1 MFESKEFVTSQVQT
15 DAYTLNGLIQ
25 KPIQGS
31 LAQHLNDPEACFLTL
46 IRANVVAPEASA
58 ASSLAGEVDS
68 EHTPHYF
75 STMAV
80 AKTQIHW
87 LASAALS
94 EKYGRQGNEAMPA
107 RRLIAVFGETCLV
120 GSLRLRPSISLS
132 KFLKHVHKG
141 QQFQEMTDVTLYKCD
156 LYEHMTGQL
165 TQDACLEQFPAA
177 VLNFAR
183 ASLICEAEEKALSAA

>member
-1 MFESKEFVTSQVQT
+1 MFESKEFVTSRVQT
-15 DAYTLNGLIQ
+15 DAYMLNGLIQ

-46 IRANVVAPEASA
+46 IRAHVATPEPSVLPADEA
-58 ASSLAGEVDS
+58 AR
-68 EHTPHYF
+68 TPHYF

-87 LASAALS
+87 LAAAALS
-94 EKYGRQGNEAMPA
+94 EKYNKPSPQAVPA
-107 RRLIAVFGETCLV
+107 RRLIAVFGDTCLV
-120 GSLRLRPSISLS
+120 GHLRLRPSISLN

-165 TQDACLEQFPAA
+165 TQDTCLEQFPAA

-183 ASLICEAEEKALSAA
+183 ASLICEAEEQTLSAA